1 MLDKLLKER
10 NLVKGEMTEEME
22 GSTETETGTQS
33 RSKSE
38 WLHEWGWKIEPEPSI
53 EESMPEEI
61 DYMQQI
67 GEL

>member
-1 MLDKLLKER
+1 MVGDP
-10 NLVKGEMTEEME
+10 E

-38 WLHEWGWKIEPEPSI
+38 WLHEWGWQVQPEKSI

-61 DYMQQI
+61 DFMRQVGAI
-67 GEL
+67 